1 MIGLEKRTTVLSL
14 CSSDL
19 VYGFVSSN
27 VACRLRKDEILLY
40 FALDVKTNF
49 MFSLFMA
56 FSLGEGFGSISS
68 GRDSLFV
75 SVEPCSLPLLSKDT
89 FLP

>member
-1 MIGLEKRTTVLSL
+1 MIGLDKRTTVLSL

-19 VYGFVSSN
+19 VYGFVS
-27 VACRLRKDEILLY
+27 DEILSY

-56 FSLGEGFGSISS
+56 FSLGEGFWSISS

-75 SVEPCSLPLLSKDT
+75 SVEPCSLPLLLKDT
-89 FLP
+89 FLS

>member
-1 MIGLEKRTTVLSL
+1 MIGLDKRTTVLSL

-49 MFSLFMA
+49 MFS
-56 FSLGEGFGSISS
+56 FSLGEGFGSISC
-68 GRDSLFV
+68 GRNSLFV
-75 SVEPCSLPLLSKDT
+75 SVEPCSLPLLLKDT
-89 FLP
+89 FLS